1 MFFTFFLRFIIWQGE
16 KETGREKNMEKILDN
31 GENEKKLGRI
41 SKLSQNVW
49 RHLQQIKQML
59 NEERQQAQQHFQKVI
74 NSFIYFH
81 FIPIYFFSR
90 T

>member
-74 NSFIYFH
+74 HLFSFYSYLF
-81 FIPIYFFSR
+81 FFSHLK
-90 T
+90 